1 MKKFIRLGCL
11 SFIIIPLCIYVAGEI
26 YMYLTTDHGQQISK
40 IEQQLLTNQKI
51 QILDL
56 QENSNIQIA
65 QIHRTGSN
73 LINIIAFHDV
83 YRDSLI
89 QINEVSEEGQ
99 VNKILFTNNSD
110 KHVFIMDGDI
120 ILGAKQN
127 RVFNNLNVNW
137 TNERVSFIG

>member
-11 SFIIIPLCIYVAGEI
+11 SFIILPLCIYVAGEI

-73 LINIIAFHDV
+73 LI
-83 YRDSLI
+83 
-89 QINEVSEEGQ
+89 
-99 VNKILFTNNSD
+99 KI
-110 KHVFIMDGDI
+110 
-120 ILGAKQN
+120 
-127 RVFNNLNVNW
+127 
-137 TNERVSFIG
+137 